1 MRKESSVIVV
11 PPPIDDLEDDTD
23 EEATVSALAAPR
35 HVGAR
40 VGGAPDK
47 RRHSRVVRVVL
58 AAGLIGVLWMWWS
71 SVPAGYAG
79 TPANLATT
87 LGELSGLLGAYL
99 VCAQL
104 LLIARVPWFERA
116 VGLDKLVSWHR
127 SLGATV
133 VFLVLAHVAFMVLGG
148 MILDRSLPW
157 SEFVVILQNY
167 PDMITALV
175 GTIAFLLVG
184 LTSARLLRRALSY
197 EVWYWIHLT
206 AYVAIFLTFFHQL
219 SGGAHF
225 VTDPVNRV
233 LWLLLYLGTASAII
247 AWRFVLPTLDAWRF
261 RMRVVAVVP
270 ETADTTSVWFQ
281 GKNLELLGVR
291 AGNFLNFRFLSW
303 GHLLTAHPYSV
314 SRVPRD
320 GHMRITVGGLGDHS
334 RRLREI
340 RPGTLVFA
348 EGPFGHFTADRASR
362 DRVLLIAGGAGI
374 GPIRALA
381 EELHARGLQ
390 PVVLYRAHSASHLAL
405 IDELRTMP
413 GVSVVPVVG
422 RRAELGYDPLSAAVL
437 RSIIPDL
444 QNWEVFIC
452 GPEGMAAT
460 IENSLREL
468 KVPRRFVH
476 REELSMS

>member
-1 MRKESSVIVV
+1 MSSM
-11 PPPIDDLEDDTD
+11 
-23 EEATVSALAAPR
+23 AAPR
-35 HVGAR
+35 HAGAAGR
-40 VGGAPDK
+40 SAPAQ

-58 AAGLIGVLWMWWS
+58 AAGLIAVLGMWWS
-71 SVPAGYAG
+71 SVPANYAG

-99 VCAQL
+99 VCVQL

-116 VGLDKLVSWHR
+116 VGLDRLVSWHR

-133 VFLVLAHVAFMVLGG
+133 VFLVLAHIAFMVLGG

-157 SEFVVILQNY
+157 TEFVVMLQDY
-167 PDMITALV
+167 PDMLTALV
-175 GTIAFLLVG
+175 GTILFLLVG
-184 LTSARLLRRALSY
+184 ITSARLIRRVLSY
-197 EVWYWIHLT
+197 ELWYWIHFT

-225 VTDPVNRV
+225 VSNPVNRV
-233 LWLLLYLGTASAII
+233 LWLLLYLGTAAAII
-247 AWRFVLPTLDAWRF
+247 TWRFVLPTLDAWRF

-281 GKNLELLGVR
+281 GKNIDKLGVR

-334 RRLREI
+334 RLLRQLK
-340 RPGTLVFA
+340 PGTRVFA
-348 EGPFGHFTADRASR
+348 EGPFGHFTADRVSR

-381 EELHARGLQ
+381 EELQARGLQ
-390 PVVLYRAHSASHLAL
+390 PVVLYRAHSADHLAL
-405 IDELRTMP
+405 IEELRTMP
-413 GVSVVPVVG
+413 AVSVVPVVG

-444 QNWEVFIC
+444 HNWEVFIC
-452 GPEGMAAT
+452 GPEGMAVT
-460 IENSLREL
+460 IERSLREL